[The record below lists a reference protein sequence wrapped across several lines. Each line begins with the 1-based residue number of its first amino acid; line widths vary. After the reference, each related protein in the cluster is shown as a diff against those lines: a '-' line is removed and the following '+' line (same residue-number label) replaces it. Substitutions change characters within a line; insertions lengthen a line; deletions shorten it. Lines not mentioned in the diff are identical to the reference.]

1 MGAVH
6 LNMLCCHNLLTTK
19 HHYVTPLLII
29 LILLTMTM
37 ATCQGARIKR
47 EAGFYTTRYGR
58 SDPMLR
64 FPGLHTKVVHQ
75 PQPGNPHQA
84 DWRVYGDEDGVDGVD
99 GYQLAQRYWPEEG
112 SEQYHIFEVHLVSEH
127 VWCEDY
133 LVRSLYPWSV
143 REKTPLIRSISG

>member
-64 FPGLHTKVVHQ
+64 YPGLHTKVAHQ
-75 PQPGNPHQA
+75 PKPGNPHQA
-84 DWRVYGDEDGVDGVD
+84 DWRVDGDEDGVDGVVVVSVSV
-99 GYQLAQRYWPEEG
+99 LATEAFSLQ
-112 SEQYHIFEVHLVSEH
+112 IF
-127 VWCEDY
+127 
-133 LVRSLYPWSV
+133 
-143 REKTPLIRSISG
+143 